1 MSNLNEKATRAASRY
16 LEHRGYD
23 ILEEGWAS
31 PAGTSDII
39 ATEGDTLVFVDVRAR
54 RDTDAGFPSEPPTAA
69 ERTRR
74 EMIALAYLSEHDMAE
89 MAVRFDNIALMVVGD
104 DRALLRHHIGC
115 LSAEADLRASPNP
128 SRRPPRPPGLFE
140 GRALRPSGRGAFLL
154 GRTSRSTARICASP
168 RFA

>member
-1 MSNLNEKATRAASRY
+1 MSNLNEKATRAASRS

-54 RDTDAGFPSEPPTAA
+54 RDTDVGFPSEPPTAA

-74 EMIALAYLSEHDMAE
+74 EMIALAYLSEHDMTE
-89 MAVRFDNIALMVVGD
+89 MAVRFDNIALMAVGD

-115 LSAEADLRASPNP
+115 LSAEADLRIPESLPEA
-128 SRRPPRPPGLFE
+128 
-140 GRALRPSGRGAFLL
+140 A
-154 GRTSRSTARICASP
+154 
-168 RFA
+168 